1 MKPTKKVNTQLASKR
16 PFYCKGGMIRPY
28 PPLFKIYQCYSK
40 ILTASQL
47 PTHFQY
53 DVSLVSAT
61 TPAQAELLA
70 TDNFL
75 LVYMAQ
81 KQNIRVKARP
91 IQEAEIDLT
100 QVQYQLSTTFFQLM
114 TELKIN
120 PQVLNPDK
128 LLHNLNQSLSKQA
141 IYDVNQKLYDK
152 PRSSLSLD
160 LLAKL
165 MGCSRNQL
173 LYRQKQINGAHDLRI
188 QALKNKCK
196 ALTSAQPCASQFWNL
211 AHEN

>member
-1 MKPTKKVNTQLASKR
+1 MKPIKANSQLASKR
-16 PFYCKGGMIRPY
+16 PFHTKEVMIRPH
-28 PPLFKIYQCYSK
+28 PPLFKIYQCYAQ
-40 ILTASQL
+40 ILNASQL
-47 PTHFQY
+47 PTHFHHEI
-53 DVSLVSAT
+53 SLLSAT
-61 TPAQAELLA
+61 APAQAELFA

-81 KQNIRVKARP
+81 QQNIRIKTRSIV
-91 IQEAEIDLT
+91 EADIDLV
-100 QVQYQLSTTFFQLM
+100 QVQYQLSTSLFKLM

-120 PQVLNPDK
+120 PQVLNPDR
-128 LLHNLNQSLSKQA
+128 LLQNLNQSLSKQA

-152 PRSSLSLD
+152 PRCSLSLD

-165 MGCSRNQL
+165 IDCSRNQL

-211 AHEN
+211 THEN

>member
-1 MKPTKKVNTQLASKR
+1 MKPTKVNSQLASQR
-16 PFYCKGGMIRPY
+16 AFYCEGGMIHPY
-28 PPLFKIYQCYSK
+28 PSLFKIYQCYAQ
-40 ILTASQL
+40 ILNASQL
-47 PTHFQY
+47 PTHFQH
-53 DVSLVSAT
+53 DLSLVST
-61 TPAQAELLA
+61 TKLAQAELFA

-81 KQNIRVKARP
+81 QQNIRVKARP
-91 IQEAEIDLT
+91 IQEAEIDLI
-100 QVQYQLSTTFFQLM
+100 QAQYQLSNSLFKLM

-120 PQVLNPDK
+120 PQALHPDQ
-128 LLHNLNQSLSKQA
+128 LLWNLNQSLSKQA

-152 PRSSLSLD
+152 PRCSLSLD

-165 MGCSRNQL
+165 IGCSRNQL

>member
-16 PFYCKGGMIRPY
+16 PFHTKEVMIRPH
-28 PPLFKIYQCYSK
+28 PPLFKIYQSYAQ
-40 ILTASQL
+40 ILNASQL
-47 PTHFQY
+47 PTHFQH
-53 DVSLVSAT
+53 DVSLISAT
-61 TPAQAELLA
+61 APAPAELFA

-81 KQNIRVKARP
+81 QQNIRVKAHP
-91 IQEAEIDLT
+91 ILEADIDLV
-100 QVQYQLSTTFFQLM
+100 QVQYQLSTSLFKLM

-120 PQVLNPDK
+120 PQVLNPDR
-128 LLHNLNQSLSKQA
+128 LLQNLNQSLSKQA

-152 PRSSLSLD
+152 PRCSLSRD

-165 MGCSRNQL
+165 IDCSRNQL
-173 LYRQKQINGAHDLRI
+173 LYRQKQINGTHDLRI

-196 ALTSAQPCASQFWNL
+196 ALTSAQPCSSQFWNH
-211 AHEN
+211 HEN

>member
-1 MKPTKKVNTQLASKR
+1 MKPTKVNSQLASKR
-16 PFYCKGGMIRPY
+16 PFYCEGGMIRPY
-28 PPLFKIYQCYSK
+28 PPLFKIYQCYAQ
-40 ILTASQL
+40 ILNASQL
-47 PTHFQY
+47 PTHFQP
-53 DVSLVSAT
+53 DLSLVST
-61 TPAQAELLA
+61 TKLTQAELFA

-81 KQNIRVKARP
+81 QQNIRVKAHP
-91 IQEAEIDLT
+91 ILEADIDLV
-100 QVQYQLSTTFFQLM
+100 QVQYQLSTSLFKLM

-120 PQVLNPDK
+120 PQVLNPDR
-128 LLHNLNQSLSKQA
+128 LLQNLNQSLSKQA

-152 PRSSLSLD
+152 PRCSLSLD

-165 MGCSRNQL
+165 IDCSRNQL

-196 ALTSAQPCASQFWNL
+196 ALTSAQPCSSQFWNH
-211 AHEN
+211 HEN

>member
-1 MKPTKKVNTQLASKR
+1 MKPTKVNSQLASKR
-16 PFYCKGGMIRPY
+16 PFYCEGDIIRPY
-28 PPLFKIYQCYSK
+28 PRLFKIYQCYAQ
-40 ILTASQL
+40 ILNASQL
-47 PTHFQY
+47 PTHFQH
-53 DVSLVSAT
+53 DLNLVST
-61 TPAQAELLA
+61 TKLTQAELFA

-81 KQNIRVKARP
+81 QQNIRVKAHP
-91 IQEAEIDLT
+91 ILEADIDLV
-100 QVQYQLSTTFFQLM
+100 QAQYQLSTSLFKLM

-120 PQVLNPDK
+120 PQVLNPDR
-128 LLHNLNQSLSKQA
+128 LLQNLNQALSKQA

-152 PRSSLSLD
+152 PRCSLSLD

-165 MGCSRNQL
+165 IDCSRNQL

-196 ALTSAQPCASQFWNL
+196 ALTSAQPCSSQFWNH
-211 AHEN
+211 HEN

>member
-16 PFYCKGGMIRPY
+16 PFHTKEVMIRPH
-28 PPLFKIYQCYSK
+28 PPLFKIYQCYAQ
-40 ILTASQL
+40 ILNASQL
-47 PTHFQY
+47 PTHFQH
-53 DVSLVSAT
+53 DLNLVST
-61 TPAQAELLA
+61 TKLTQAELFA

-81 KQNIRVKARP
+81 QQNIRVKAHP
-91 IQEAEIDLT
+91 ILEADIDLV
-100 QVQYQLSTTFFQLM
+100 QVQYQLSTSLFKLM

-120 PQVLNPDK
+120 PQVLNPDR
-128 LLHNLNQSLSKQA
+128 LLQNLNQSLSKQA

-152 PRSSLSLD
+152 PRCSVSLN

-165 MGCSRNQL
+165 IDCSRNQL

-196 ALTSAQPCASQFWNL
+196 ALTSAQPCASHFWNL
-211 AHEN
+211 THEN

>member
-16 PFYCKGGMIRPY
+16 PFHTKEVMIRPY
-28 PPLFKIYQCYSK
+28 PPLFKIYQCYAQ
-40 ILTASQL
+40 ILNASQL
-47 PTHFQY
+47 PTHFQH
-53 DVSLVSAT
+53 DLNLVST
-61 TPAQAELLA
+61 TKLTQAELFA

-81 KQNIRVKARP
+81 QQNIRVKAHP
-91 IQEAEIDLT
+91 ILEADIDLV
-100 QVQYQLSTTFFQLM
+100 QVQYQLSTSLFKLM

-120 PQVLNPDK
+120 PQVLNPDR
-128 LLHNLNQSLSKQA
+128 LLQNLNQSLSKQA

-152 PRSSLSLD
+152 PRCSVSLN

-165 MGCSRNQL
+165 IDCSRNQL
-173 LYRQKQINGAHDLRI
+173 LYRQKQINDAHDLRI

>member
-1 MKPTKKVNTQLASKR
+1 MKPIKANSQLASKR
-16 PFYCKGGMIRPY
+16 PFHTKEVMIRPH
-28 PPLFKIYQCYSK
+28 PPLFKIYQCYAQ
-40 ILTASQL
+40 ILNASQL
-47 PTHFQY
+47 PTHFHHEI
-53 DVSLVSAT
+53 SLLSAT
-61 TPAQAELLA
+61 APAQAELFA

-81 KQNIRVKARP
+81 QQNIRIKTRSIV
-91 IQEAEIDLT
+91 EADIDLV
-100 QVQYQLSTTFFQLM
+100 QVQYQLSTSLFKLM

-120 PQVLNPDK
+120 PQALHPDQ
-128 LLHNLNQSLSKQA
+128 LLWNLNQSLSKQA

-152 PRSSLSLD
+152 PRCSLSLD

-165 MGCSRNQL
+165 IDCSRNQL

>member
-16 PFYCKGGMIRPY
+16 PIYCKGGMIRPY
-28 PPLFKIYQCYSK
+28 PPLFEIYQCYAQILNASK
-40 ILTASQL
+40 P
-47 PTHFQY
+47 PTHFQH
-53 DVSLVSAT
+53 DLSLVST
-61 TPAQAELLA
+61 TKLAQAELFA

-81 KQNIRVKARP
+81 QQNIRVKARP
-91 IQEAEIDLT
+91 IQETAINLI
-100 QVQYQLSTTFFQLM
+100 QVQYQLSTSVFKLM

-120 PQVLNPDK
+120 PQALNPDR

-152 PRSSLSLD
+152 PRCSLSLD

-165 MGCSRNQL
+165 IDCSRNQL

>member
-1 MKPTKKVNTQLASKR
+1 MKPTKVNSQLASKR
-16 PFYCKGGMIRPY
+16 PFYCEGDIIRPY
-28 PPLFKIYQCYSK
+28 PRLFKIYQCYAQ
-40 ILTASQL
+40 ILNASQL
-47 PTHFQY
+47 PTHFQH
-53 DVSLVSAT
+53 DLNLVST
-61 TPAQAELLA
+61 TKLTQAELFA

-81 KQNIRVKARP
+81 QQNIRVKAHP
-91 IQEAEIDLT
+91 ILEADIDLV
-100 QVQYQLSTTFFQLM
+100 QVQYQLSTTLLKLM

-120 PQVLNPDK
+120 PQVLHPDQ
-128 LLHNLNQSLSKQA
+128 LLRNLNQSLSKQA

-152 PRSSLSLD
+152 PRCSLSLD

-165 MGCSRNQL
+165 IDCSRNQL

-196 ALTSAQPCASQFWNL
+196 ALTSAQPCSSQFWNH
-211 AHEN
+211 HEN

>member
-1 MKPTKKVNTQLASKR
+1 MKSKQVNLQLASKR
-16 PFYCKGGMIRPY
+16 PFYCEGGMIRAY
-28 PPLFKIYQCYSK
+28 PPLFKIYQCYAQILNASK
-40 ILTASQL
+40 P
-47 PTHFQY
+47 PTHFQH
-53 DVSLVSAT
+53 DMSLVT
-61 TPAQAELLA
+61 TNLAQAELFA

-75 LVYMAQ
+75 LIYMAQ
-81 KQNIRVKARP
+81 QQNIRVKAHP
-91 IQEAEIDLT
+91 ILEADVDLV
-100 QVQYQLSTTFFQLM
+100 QVQYQLSTTLLKLM

-120 PQVLNPDK
+120 PQVLHPDQ
-128 LLHNLNQSLSKQA
+128 LLRNLNQSLSKQA

-152 PRSSLSLD
+152 PRCSVSLN

-165 MGCSRNQL
+165 IDCSRNQL

>member
-1 MKPTKKVNTQLASKR
+1 MKPTKVNSQLASQR
-16 PFYCKGGMIRPY
+16 AFYCEGGMIRPY
-28 PPLFKIYQCYSK
+28 PSLFKIYQCYAQ
-40 ILTASQL
+40 ILNASQL
-47 PTHFQY
+47 PTHFQH
-53 DVSLVSAT
+53 DLSLVST
-61 TPAQAELLA
+61 TKLAQAELFA

-81 KQNIRVKARP
+81 QQNIRVKARP
-91 IQEAEIDLT
+91 IQEAEIDLI
-100 QVQYQLSTTFFQLM
+100 QAQYQLSNSLFKLM

-120 PQVLNPDK
+120 PQALHPDQ
-128 LLHNLNQSLSKQA
+128 LLWNLNQSLSKQA

-152 PRSSLSLD
+152 PRCSLSLD
-160 LLAKL
+160 VLAKL
-165 MGCSRNQL
+165 IDCSRNQL

>member
-16 PFYCKGGMIRPY
+16 PFHTKGVMIRPY
-28 PPLFKIYQCYSK
+28 PPLFKIYQCYAQ
-40 ILTASQL
+40 ILNASQL
-47 PTHFQY
+47 PTHFQH
-53 DVSLVSAT
+53 DLNLVST
-61 TPAQAELLA
+61 TKLTQAELFA

-81 KQNIRVKARP
+81 QQNIRVKARP
-91 IQEAEIDLT
+91 ILEADIDLV
-100 QVQYQLSTTFFQLM
+100 QVQYQLSTSLFKLM

-120 PQVLNPDK
+120 PQALHPDQ
-128 LLHNLNQSLSKQA
+128 LLRNLNQALSKQA

-152 PRSSLSLD
+152 PRYSLSLD

-165 MGCSRNQL
+165 IDCSRNQL

-196 ALTSAQPCASQFWNL
+196 ALTSAQPCSSQFWNH
-211 AHEN
+211 HEN

>member
-1 MKPTKKVNTQLASKR
+1 MKPIKANSQLASKR
-16 PFYCKGGMIRPY
+16 PFHTKEVMIRPH
-28 PPLFKIYQCYSK
+28 PPLFKIYQCYAQ
-40 ILTASQL
+40 ILNASQL
-47 PTHFQY
+47 PTHFQH
-53 DVSLVSAT
+53 DLNLVST
-61 TPAQAELLA
+61 TKLTQAELFA

-81 KQNIRVKARP
+81 QQNIRVKAHP
-91 IQEAEIDLT
+91 ILEADIDLV
-100 QVQYQLSTTFFQLM
+100 QVQYQLSTSLFKLM

-120 PQVLNPDK
+120 PQVLNPDR
-128 LLHNLNQSLSKQA
+128 LLQNLNQSLSKQA

-152 PRSSLSLD
+152 PRCSLSLD

-165 MGCSRNQL
+165 IDCSRNQL

-196 ALTSAQPCASQFWNL
+196 ALTSAQPCSSQFWNH
-211 AHEN
+211 HEN

>member
-1 MKPTKKVNTQLASKR
+1 MKPTKVNSQLASKR
-16 PFYCKGGMIRPY
+16 PFYCEGGMIRPY
-28 PPLFKIYQCYSK
+28 PPLFKIYQCYAQ
-40 ILTASQL
+40 ILNASQL
-47 PTHFQY
+47 PTHFQH
-53 DVSLVSAT
+53 DLSLVST
-61 TPAQAELLA
+61 TKLTQAELFA

-81 KQNIRVKARP
+81 QQNIRVKAHP
-91 IQEAEIDLT
+91 ILETDVDLI
-100 QVQYQLSTTFFQLM
+100 QVQYQLSNTLFKLM

-120 PQVLNPDK
+120 PQALNPDK

-152 PRSSLSLD
+152 PRCSLSLD

-165 MGCSRNQL
+165 IDCSRNQL
-173 LYRQKQINGAHDLRI
+173 LYRQKQINGTHDLRI

-196 ALTSAQPCASQFWNL
+196 ALTSAQPCSSQFWNH
-211 AHEN
+211 HEN

>member
-1 MKPTKKVNTQLASKR
+1 MKPTKANSQLANKR
-16 PFYCKGGMIRPY
+16 PFYTKEVMIRPY
-28 PPLFKIYQCYSK
+28 PPLFKIYQSYAQ
-40 ILTASQL
+40 ILNASQL
-47 PTHFQY
+47 PTHFQH
-53 DVSLVSAT
+53 DLSLVST
-61 TPAQAELLA
+61 TKLTQAELFA

-81 KQNIRVKARP
+81 QQNIRVKAHP
-91 IQEAEIDLT
+91 ILEADIDLV
-100 QVQYQLSTTFFQLM
+100 QVQYQLSTSLFKLM

-120 PQVLNPDK
+120 PQVLNPDR
-128 LLHNLNQSLSKQA
+128 LLQNLNQSLSKQA

-152 PRSSLSLD
+152 PRCSLSLD

-165 MGCSRNQL
+165 IDCSRNQL

-196 ALTSAQPCASQFWNL
+196 ALTSAQPCSSQFWNH
-211 AHEN
+211 HEN

>member
-16 PFYCKGGMIRPY
+16 PFHTKEVMIRPH
-28 PPLFKIYQCYSK
+28 PPLFKIYQCYAQ
-40 ILTASQL
+40 ILNASQL
-47 PTHFQY
+47 PTHFQH
-53 DVSLVSAT
+53 DLNLVST
-61 TPAQAELLA
+61 TKLTQAELFA

-81 KQNIRVKARP
+81 QQNIRVKAHP
-91 IQEAEIDLT
+91 ILEADIDLV
-100 QVQYQLSTTFFQLM
+100 QVQYQLSTSLFKLM

-120 PQVLNPDK
+120 PQVLNPDR
-128 LLHNLNQSLSKQA
+128 LLQNLNQSLSKQA

-152 PRSSLSLD
+152 PRCSLSLD

-165 MGCSRNQL
+165 IDCSRNQL

-196 ALTSAQPCASQFWNL
+196 ALTNVQPSASHFWNL
-211 AHEN
+211 DHAN

>member
-1 MKPTKKVNTQLASKR
+1 MKPTKVHSQLASQR
-16 PFYCKGGMIRPY
+16 AFYCEGGMIRPY
-28 PPLFKIYQCYSK
+28 PPLFKIYQCYAQ
-40 ILTASQL
+40 ILNASQL
-47 PTHFQY
+47 PTHFQH
-53 DVSLVSAT
+53 DLSLVST
-61 TPAQAELLA
+61 TKLTQAEIFA

-81 KQNIRVKARP
+81 QQNIRVKAHP
-91 IQEAEIDLT
+91 ILEADIDLM
-100 QVQYQLSTTFFQLM
+100 QAQYQLSNTLFKLM

-120 PQVLNPDK
+120 PQALNPDK

-152 PRSSLSLD
+152 PRCSLSRD

-165 MGCSRNQL
+165 IDCSRNQL
-173 LYRQKQINGAHDLRI
+173 LYRQKQINGTHDLRI

-196 ALTSAQPCASQFWNL
+196 ALTSVQPCASQFWSL
-211 AHEN
+211 DHEN

>member
-16 PFYCKGGMIRPY
+16 PFHTKEVMIRPH
-28 PPLFKIYQCYSK
+28 PPLFKIYQCYAQ
-40 ILTASQL
+40 ILNASQL
-47 PTHFQY
+47 PTHFQH
-53 DVSLVSAT
+53 DLNLVST
-61 TPAQAELLA
+61 TKLTQAELFA

-81 KQNIRVKARP
+81 QQNIRVKAHP
-91 IQEAEIDLT
+91 ILEADIDLV
-100 QVQYQLSTTFFQLM
+100 QVQYQLSTSLFKLM

-120 PQVLNPDK
+120 PQVLNPDR
-128 LLHNLNQSLSKQA
+128 LLQNLNQALSKQA

-152 PRSSLSLD
+152 PRCSLSLD

-165 MGCSRNQL
+165 IDCSRNQL
-173 LYRQKQINGAHDLRI
+173 LYRKKQINGAHDLRI

-196 ALTSAQPCASQFWNL
+196 ALTSAQPCSSQFWNH
-211 AHEN
+211 HEN

>member
-1 MKPTKKVNTQLASKR
+1 MKPTKVHSQLASQR
-16 PFYCKGGMIRPY
+16 AFYCEGGMIRPY
-28 PPLFKIYQCYSK
+28 PPLFKIYQCYAQ
-40 ILTASQL
+40 ILNASQL
-47 PTHFQY
+47 PTHFQH
-53 DVSLVSAT
+53 DLSLVST
-61 TPAQAELLA
+61 TKLTQAELFA

-81 KQNIRVKARP
+81 QQNIRVKAHP
-91 IQEAEIDLT
+91 ILEADIDLV
-100 QVQYQLSTTFFQLM
+100 QVQYQLSTSLFKLM

-120 PQVLNPDK
+120 PQVLNPDR
-128 LLHNLNQSLSKQA
+128 LLQNLNQSLSKQA

-152 PRSSLSLD
+152 PRCSLSLD

-165 MGCSRNQL
+165 IDCSRNQL

-196 ALTSAQPCASQFWNL
+196 ALTSAQPCASQFWNH
-211 AHEN
+211 HEN

>member
-1 MKPTKKVNTQLASKR
+1 MKPTKANSQLANKR
-16 PFYCKGGMIRPY
+16 PFYTKEVMIRPY
-28 PPLFKIYQCYSK
+28 PPLFKIYQSYAQ
-40 ILTASQL
+40 ILNASQL
-47 PTHFQY
+47 PTHFQH
-53 DVSLVSAT
+53 DLNLVST
-61 TPAQAELLA
+61 TKLTQAESFA

-81 KQNIRVKARP
+81 QQNIRVKAHP
-91 IQEAEIDLT
+91 ILEADIDLV
-100 QVQYQLSTTFFQLM
+100 QVQYQLSTSLFKLM

-120 PQVLNPDK
+120 PQVLNPDR
-128 LLHNLNQSLSKQA
+128 LLQNLNQSLSKQA

-152 PRSSLSLD
+152 PRCSLSLD

-165 MGCSRNQL
+165 IDCSRNQL

-211 AHEN
+211 THEN

>member
-1 MKPTKKVNTQLASKR
+1 MKPTKVHSQLASQR
-16 PFYCKGGMIRPY
+16 AFYCEGGMIRPY
-28 PPLFKIYQCYSK
+28 PPLFKIYQCYAQ
-40 ILTASQL
+40 ILNASQL
-47 PTHFQY
+47 PTHFQH
-53 DVSLVSAT
+53 DLNLVST
-61 TPAQAELLA
+61 TKLTQAELFA

-81 KQNIRVKARP
+81 QQNIRVKAHP
-91 IQEAEIDLT
+91 ILEADIDLV
-100 QVQYQLSTTFFQLM
+100 QVQYQLSTSLFKLM

-120 PQVLNPDK
+120 PQALNPNK

-152 PRSSLSLD
+152 PRCSLSLD

-165 MGCSRNQL
+165 IDCSRNQL

-196 ALTSAQPCASQFWNL
+196 ALTSAQPCSSQFWNH
-211 AHEN
+211 HEN

>member
-1 MKPTKKVNTQLASKR
+1 MKPIKANSQLASKR
-16 PFYCKGGMIRPY
+16 PFHTKEVMIRPH
-28 PPLFKIYQCYSK
+28 PPLFKIYQCYAQ
-40 ILTASQL
+40 ILNASQL
-47 PTHFQY
+47 PTHFHHEI
-53 DVSLVSAT
+53 SLLSAT
-61 TPAQAELLA
+61 APAQAELFA

-81 KQNIRVKARP
+81 QQNIRIKARS
-91 IQEAEIDLT
+91 IVEADIDLV
-100 QVQYQLSTTFFQLM
+100 QVQYQLSTSLFKLM

-120 PQVLNPDK
+120 PQVLNPDR
-128 LLHNLNQSLSKQA
+128 LLQNLNQSLSKQA

-152 PRSSLSLD
+152 PRCSLSLD

-165 MGCSRNQL
+165 IDCSRNQL

-196 ALTSAQPCASQFWNL
+196 ALTSAQPCSSQFWNH
-211 AHEN
+211 HEN

>member
-1 MKPTKKVNTQLASKR
+1 MKPIKANSQLASKR
-16 PFYCKGGMIRPY
+16 PFHTKEVMIRPH
-28 PPLFKIYQCYSK
+28 PPLFKIYQCYAQ
-40 ILTASQL
+40 ILNASQL
-47 PTHFQY
+47 PTHFHHEI
-53 DVSLVSAT
+53 SLLSAT
-61 TPAQAELLA
+61 APAQAELFA

-81 KQNIRVKARP
+81 QQNIRIKARS
-91 IQEAEIDLT
+91 IVEADIDLV
-100 QVQYQLSTTFFQLM
+100 QVQYQLSTSLFKLM

-120 PQVLNPDK
+120 PQALHPDQ
-128 LLHNLNQSLSKQA
+128 LLWNLNQSLSKQA

-152 PRSSLSLD
+152 PRCSLSLD

-165 MGCSRNQL
+165 IDCSRNQL

>member
-28 PPLFKIYQCYSK
+28 PPLFKIYQSYAQILNASK
-40 ILTASQL
+40 L
-47 PTHFQY
+47 PTYLQH

-61 TPAQAELLA
+61 APTPAELFA

-75 LVYMAQ
+75 LVYIAQ
-81 KQNIRVKARP
+81 QQNIRIKARS
-91 IQEAEIDLT
+91 IVEADVDLK
-100 QVQYQLSTTFFQLM
+100 QVQYQLSNSLFKLM
-114 TELKIN
+114 TELKID
-120 PQVLNPDK
+120 PQALHPHQ

-152 PRSSLSLD
+152 PRCSLSLD

-165 MGCSRNQL
+165 IDCSRNQL
-173 LYRQKQINGAHDLRI
+173 LYRQKQINSTHDLRI

-196 ALTSAQPCASQFWNL
+196 ALTSVQPCASQFWNL
-211 AHEN
+211 DHEN

>member
-1 MKPTKKVNTQLASKR
+1 MKPTKVHSQLASQR
-16 PFYCKGGMIRPY
+16 AFYCEGGMIRPY
-28 PPLFKIYQCYSK
+28 PPLFKIYQCYAQ
-40 ILTASQL
+40 ILNASQL
-47 PTHFQY
+47 PTHFQH
-53 DVSLVSAT
+53 DLSLVST
-61 TPAQAELLA
+61 TKLTQAELFA

-81 KQNIRVKARP
+81 QQNIRVKAHP
-91 IQEAEIDLT
+91 ILEADIDLM
-100 QVQYQLSTTFFQLM
+100 QAQYQLSNTLFKLM

-120 PQVLNPDK
+120 PQALNPDK

-152 PRSSLSLD
+152 PRCSLSRD

-165 MGCSRNQL
+165 IDCSRNQL
-173 LYRQKQINGAHDLRI
+173 LYRQKQINGTHDLRI

-196 ALTSAQPCASQFWNL
+196 VLTSVQPCASQFWSL
-211 AHEN
+211 DHEN

>member
-16 PFYCKGGMIRPY
+16 PFHTKEVMIRPH
-28 PPLFKIYQCYSK
+28 PPLFKIYQCYAQ
-40 ILTASQL
+40 ILNASQL
-47 PTHFQY
+47 PTHFQH
-53 DVSLVSAT
+53 DVSLISAT
-61 TPAQAELLA
+61 APAPAELFA

-81 KQNIRVKARP
+81 QQNIRVKAHP
-91 IQEAEIDLT
+91 ILEADIDLV
-100 QVQYQLSTTFFQLM
+100 QVQYQLSTSLFKLM

-120 PQVLNPDK
+120 PQVLNPDR
-128 LLHNLNQSLSKQA
+128 LLQNLNQSLSKQA

-152 PRSSLSLD
+152 PRCSLSRD

-165 MGCSRNQL
+165 IDCSRNQL
-173 LYRQKQINGAHDLRI
+173 LYRQKQINGTHDLRI

-196 ALTSAQPCASQFWNL
+196 ALTSVQPCSSQFWNH
-211 AHEN
+211 HEN